1 MRGGLGRLAL
11 VAVFALTACA
21 APAERVAPPET
32 RIAPAP
38 TPAVA
43 PPPATAEP
51 PRQADQLAR
60 IASELGELQNAV
72 AKLMMSARQH
82 DDQLLYVQ
90 RRLGDI
96 ESQARGRS
104 AAPPAFAP
112 SAGVSAPL
120 PPPPA
125 APAPIAPAPSASLP
139 PAPRVTPPAAPPSA
153 APSAAARPAPPSA
166 PRSTPPPASA
176 SASAA
181 ETLYQAGFEKYQAGD
196 LDGAVVA
203 LYEVVVNFP
212 TDPARERAQF
222 LVGEIFF
229 TQKDYRGAVG
239 ELESLV
245 AAVPG
250 GSRVPDALLKIGMAQ
265 RALGEEARARRAWE
279 RLVKEHPN
287 SAAARQARTL
297 LRASR

>member
-1 MRGGLGRLAL
+1 M
-11 VAVFALTACA
+11 
-21 APAERVAPPET
+21 
-32 RIAPAP
+32 
-38 TPAVA
+38 
-43 PPPATAEP
+43 
-51 PRQADQLAR
+51 
-60 IASELGELQNAV
+60 
-72 AKLMMSARQH
+72 
-82 DDQLLYVQ
+82 
-90 RRLGDI
+90 
-96 ESQARGRS
+96 
-104 AAPPAFAP
+104 
-112 SAGVSAPL
+112 
-120 PPPPA
+120 PPA
-125 APAPIAPAPSASLP
+125 APA
-139 PAPRVTPPAAPPSA
+139 
-153 APSAAARPAPPSA
+153 APSAAIRPAPPSA
-166 PRSTPPPASA
+166 PRPAPPAA

-181 ETLYQAGFEKYQAGD
+181 DTLYQAGFEKYQTGD

-265 RALGEEARARRAWE
+265 RALGEDARAKRAWE
-279 RLVKEHPN
+279 HLVKEHPN
-287 SAAARQARTL
+287 SGAARQARTL